1 MIDFPVYGDTDKPV
15 TSVLPSGRYRFAVK
29 EITDEDFEG
38 EKIISEKGNYSVQ
51 VILEIEGRR
60 VKDYIC
66 ISAGADWRWREFLYA
81 IHIRQVLGR
90 GQSTHR
96 ISDDEIIGKE
106 GMVDIVE
113 SSYKDKRSGE
123 DIPCNKVRLYTALDS
138 ETAPIKGVPPE
149 NEVGDAL
156 EPPEPEEPKAEAP
169 KPEKQKTPEPKDK
182 DEEAEKGEPEEDDDF
197 DL

>member
-1 MIDFPVYGDTDKPV
+1 MPG
-15 TSVLPSGRYRFAVK
+15 GRYRFAVK

-38 EKIISEKGNYSVQ
+38 KRIISEKGNYSVQ

-81 IHIRQVLGR
+81 IHIRQVLGK
-90 GQSTHR
+90 GQPTR
-96 ISDDEIIGKE
+96 KISDEEIIGKE
-106 GMVDIVE
+106 GMVDIID
-113 SSYKDKRSGE
+113 SSYKNKRTGE
-123 DIPCNKVRLYTALDS
+123 DVPCNKVRLYTALDN

-156 EPPEPEEPKAEAP
+156 EPPEPEKPKAETLKPEKPKAEAR
-169 KPEKQKTPEPKDK
+169 EQ
-182 DEEAEKGEPEEDDDF
+182 EEDDDF